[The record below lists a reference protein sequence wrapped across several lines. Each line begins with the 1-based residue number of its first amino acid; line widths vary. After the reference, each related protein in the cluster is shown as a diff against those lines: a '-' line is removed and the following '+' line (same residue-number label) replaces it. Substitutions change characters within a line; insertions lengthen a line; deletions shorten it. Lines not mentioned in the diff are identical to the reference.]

1 MNTLIVPLVGLAVVF
16 VGLVVLIAIVKL
28 MGVICGFVTGRR
40 AETSGSVSSSGIE
53 AEKVAAD
60 GNAQKLTGESR
71 RELIAVISA
80 AIAET
85 IGTDAARAS
94 YQIHQKKS
102 VEPHR
107 FLRSIMFGANK
118 TGCIALMH
126 YILADIRKGH

>member
-60 GNAQKLTGESR
+60 GRSLPENRAANLSQLSPQQLLKP
-71 RELIAVISA
+71 SA
-80 AIAET
+80 RMPQ
-85 IGTDAARAS
+85 GFVS
-94 YQIHQKKS
+94 NPSKKS

>member
-28 MGVICGFVTGRR
+28 MGVICGFVQDGVPKLQALSPHR
-40 AETSGSVSSSGIE
+40 ALKPKKLQPTAMHRSLPENRAANLSQLSPQQLLKPSARMPQGFVSNPS
-53 AEKVAAD
+53 
-60 GNAQKLTGESR
+60 
-71 RELIAVISA
+71 
-80 AIAET
+80 
-85 IGTDAARAS
+85 
-94 YQIHQKKS
+94 KKS

>member
-71 RELIAVISA
+71 RDLSQLSPQQLLKPSA
-80 AIAET
+80 RMPQ
-85 IGTDAARAS
+85 GFVS
-94 YQIHQKKS
+94 NPSKKS

>member
-40 AETSGSVSSSGIE
+40 AETSGSVSSSDIE

-85 IGTDAARAS
+85 IGTDAAGLRIKS
-94 YQIHQKKS
+94 IKKS

>member
-1 MNTLIVPLVGLAVVF
+1 MGEDERMFVLRYIIYSINASFAIPLIFGKDRYFCMNTLIVPLVGLAVVF

-85 IGTDAARAS
+85 IGTDAAGLRIKS
-94 YQIHQKKS
+94 IKK
-102 VEPHR
+102 
-107 FLRSIMFGANK
+107 IG
-118 TGCIALMH
+118 
-126 YILADIRKGH
+126 